1 MPVGLGIDTGGTY
14 TDAVL
19 VDLDTGNVLEKT
31 KALTTR
37 HDLSI
42 GIREAIER
50 VATRNKEKHPQA
62 AIDLV
67 GLSTTLATNAIA
79 EGYGGRVCLILIGYD
94 QALLN
99 KHGFENEFLTR
110 NIAYIAG
117 GYDLHGNE
125 SATLDEEAVRSIVL
139 KNRDHVESFAVS
151 CFFGSRNPS
160 HEMRV
165 REIAE
170 GLCNLPV
177 TCGHDLTTKL
187 NSVLRA
193 QTVAINAS
201 LIPLLRS
208 LIVSVQNTLASLA
221 ISAPL
226 LVVKGDGSLM
236 RAAVAVKR
244 PVETILSGPA
254 ASIVGAHRLSG
265 KTDCWVVDIGG
276 TTTDIGKLTRGR
288 IDLNEAGSTIADK
301 RTMVESA
308 DIYTIGLG
316 GDSQVQV
323 VNGGEIKLGPRR
335 VVPLCLL
342 AETYPVILDKLRHPS
357 DACRQNPSAGFF
369 ALFWQSPRYDL
380 SEDDISLLEKIKKE
394 PLLLEFSGKEGLILS
409 RRLESFEK
417 MCLIQRAG
425 FTPTDALHALNR
437 LHLWNAEA
445 SRLSAGML
453 AEKAGQSPESF
464 CRSVVQKLSEEVARA
479 MIGKIIND
487 RVGSASWQN
496 EKAASVFIN
505 EAIRGTPASEM
516 LCRLSLQRTIVAI
529 GAPAAAY
536 MQKTSEVLNA
546 PLILPPHAEV
556 ANAVGAVVGVVMIR
570 KKILITPLEGGRRFR
585 AHLPTGVKDFMDL
598 EEAVDFAKTD
608 FSVLFEK
615 AARKT
620 GAAAPTIQIKRT
632 DRVIQ
637 GIYLD
642 TELVFTAA
650 GRPAMAV

>member
-19 VDLDTGNVLEKT
+19 VDLDTGNVLENT

-42 GIREAIER
+42 GIREAITR

-62 AIDLV
+62 TIDLV

-79 EGYGGRVCLILIGYD
+79 EGYGGRVCMMLVGYD

-99 KHGFENEFLTR
+99 QHGFENEFYTR
-110 NIAYIAG
+110 NIAYISG
-117 GYDLHGNE
+117 GYDIYGNE
-125 SATLDEEAVRSIVL
+125 SSELDEESVRSVVL
-139 KNRDHVESFAVS
+139 QNKDHVESFGVS
-151 CFFGSRNPS
+151 CFFGPRNPS
-160 HEMRV
+160 HELRV
-165 REIAE
+165 REIVE
-170 GLCNLPV
+170 KLCDLPV

-208 LIVSVQNTLASLA
+208 LIVSVQNTLSSLS

-236 RAAVAVKR
+236 KADVAVKR

-288 IDLNEAGSTIADK
+288 IDLNESGSTIAEK

-308 DIYTIGLG
+308 DIHTVGLG
-316 GDSQVQV
+316 GDSQVHL
-323 VNGGEIKLGPRR
+323 VNIGEIKLGPRR

-342 AETYPVILDKLRHPS
+342 AEMYPVILDKLRHPS
-357 DACRQNPSAGFF
+357 DVCRQNPSAGLF

-380 SEDDISLLEKIKKE
+380 SEQDISLLEKIKKE

-437 LHLWNAEA
+437 LHLWNTEA
-445 SRLSAGML
+445 SRLGAGMI
-453 AEKAGQSPESF
+453 AERAGQSSESF
-464 CRSVVQKLSEEVARA
+464 CRSVVQSLSEEVARA
-479 MIGKIIND
+479 IVSKIIND
-487 RVGSASWQN
+487 RVGSGGWQN
-496 EKAASVFIN
+496 EKAAGIFMN

-516 LCRLSLQRTIVAI
+516 LCRLSLRRTIVAI

-536 MQKTSEVLNA
+536 MQKASELLNA
-546 PLILPPHAEV
+546 PLILPLHAEV
-556 ANAVGAVVGVVMIR
+556 ANAVGAVVGVVMNR
-570 KKILITPLEGGRRFR
+570 KKILINPLEGGRRFR
-585 AHLPTGVKDFMDL
+585 VHLPNGVKDFMDL
-598 EEAVDFAKTD
+598 EEAVDFAKKD
-608 FSVLFEK
+608 LSVSLEQISK
-615 AARKT
+615 KS
-620 GAAAPTIQIKRT
+620 GAGNPSIQIERT
-632 DRVIQ
+632 DHVVQ
-637 GIYLD
+637 GIYLN
-642 TELVFTAA
+642 TELIFTTT
-650 GRPAMAV
+650 GRPAMAT